1 MADTTPEKLAREQ
14 AELERRGV
22 ERVRARNANVLDRL
36 ATAIKQAS
44 NLWELHHALCDFE
57 KEYEDI
63 HGRDNM
69 EGALNDCG
77 IDLCELPTF
86 GGDWPKNTDGV
97 WSWDAEHILAGEGP
111 FRDWEIRERVNKL
124 AREQAELERRT
135 AERKA
140 IRDANMASGLVP
152 PGPGE
157 DVS

>member
-63 HGRDNM
+63 HGRD
-69 EGALNDCG
+69 
-77 IDLCELPTF
+77 
-86 GGDWPKNTDGV
+86 
-97 WSWDAEHILAGEGP
+97 S
-111 FRDWEIRERVNKL
+111 
-124 AREQAELERRT
+124 
-135 AERKA
+135 
-140 IRDANMASGLVP
+140 
-152 PGPGE
+152 PGP
-157 DVS
+157 VSQSVIVFIAADPCVADPSFCAFPPNGHTRRARGAARP